1 MASNLSFQPLLFGG
15 DINVYSVA
23 RAFHEAYG
31 VKSIAYGKFHT
42 FPCAFSAIIDYR
54 TCPENEEDEVFL
66 QHVNE
71 VCAQLPDKTVLVIG
85 CGDSYVQLAARY
97 KDQMPANAI
106 APYIPG
112 DLLDHLINK
121 EYFYKLCDQH
131 GIDHPATVIY
141 DKSMGHDFDL
151 PWGPPYIAKPA
162 DGVAYWQHE
171 FEGIKKVY
179 ICQSRQELLDAL
191 DAVYAAGYPDHMILQ
206 EFIPGDDTYMR
217 VLTNYSDRNAQVKLM
232 CLGHVLLEEHSPHGI
247 GNHAVIITEHDEALC
262 LKIKAL
268 LESLHYVGFSN
279 FDIKYDS
286 RDGKY
291 KLFEINCRQG
301 RSNYYVTGA
310 GYNIAKLLVEDLV
323 EQKELPFV
331 ITENESLW
339 RMVPKAVAF
348 KFVPK
353 SYHPRMKAL
362 LKKRAATHSLEYS
375 RDFGPQRFWRVW
387 KTHIGNMVR
396 FNRHNK
402 VPEENL

>member
-1 MASNLSFQPLLFGG
+1 MATDLSFQPLLFGG

-112 DLLDHLINK
+112 DLLDRLINK
-121 EYFYKLCDQH
+121 EYFYQLCDEH
-131 GIDHPATVIY
+131 GIDHPATFIY

-191 DAVYAAGYPDHMILQ
+191 DAVYAAGYPGHMVLQ

-310 GYNIAKLLVEDLV
+310 GYNIAKLLVEDRV
-323 EQKELPFV
+323 EHKELPFV

-362 LKKRAATHSLEYS
+362 LKKGAATHSLEYS

>member
-121 EYFYKLCDQH
+121 EYFYKLCDRH

-151 PWGPPYIAKPA
+151 PWDPPYIAKPA

-232 CLGHVLLEEHSPHGI
+232 CLGHVLLEEHSPYGI

-301 RSNYYVTGA
+301 RSNYYVTGS
-310 GYNIAKLLVEDLV
+310 GHNIAEYLVGDLLEGKDLPLTVVEDDS
-323 EQKELPFV
+323 
-331 ITENESLW
+331 IW
-339 RMVPKAVAF
+339 RMIPRRLAYTF
-348 KFVPK
+348 IPK
-353 SYHPRMKAL
+353 SYHARMRELFHKGADHHSMEYRPDYTA
-362 LKKRAATHSLEYS
+362 KRI
-375 RDFGPQRFWRVW
+375 WRIW
-387 KTHIGNMVR
+387 KNHIGTYVR
-396 FNRHNK
+396 FYKHNQK
-402 VPEENL
+402 PAD